1 MYLLVFLKII
11 MDIKYQKNELFL
23 NQQEHK
29 KTEKILQEEIRKKIT
44 IMVKIKQIKLRMK
57 YIKKF

>member
-11 MDIKYQKNELFL
+11 MDIKYQKNEPFL